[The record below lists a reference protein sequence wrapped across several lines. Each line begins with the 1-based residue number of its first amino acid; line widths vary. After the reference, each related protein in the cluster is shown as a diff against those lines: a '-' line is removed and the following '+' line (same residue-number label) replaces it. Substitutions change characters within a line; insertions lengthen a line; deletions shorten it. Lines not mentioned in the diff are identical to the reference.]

1 MELKDSTQKR
11 YEILLEDFEEM
22 KLKYEEMENLL
33 KEREMSNTSNKN
45 NDAVSEVKSQILN
58 ELSQEIKT
66 MITTDIPDKY
76 FETSKKDASVLETV
90 AAVEKMLSHTMS
102 RVESSEGKIREL
114 LRELRSRDDDVQEIE
129 DENKTLRLK
138 IEEFKEQCDNLPT
151 IAENNEDLEAL
162 ETKVMTLEN
171 EVSVLQEVR
180 SNLEVELNSSRNEIE
195 SFIRQLQTAEAVSRN
210 QDNLEIE
217 VNKYKD
223 NERDLMR
230 KLDDAEHTREEMLTE
245 ISQLKLLVQREKK
258 FEGESAKSESKEE
271 ELLNANNDLKK
282 EISKL
287 KGNELLLFKVSEEL
301 QHEKSLTSKLQ
312 EEKDKLLSQI
322 KETEVFKEQSRE
334 HIDELQSEQNFRLQL
349 EAESSQLKNRIAILQ
364 DVEKEHVKLL
374 ENFQSEIKLKNE
386 LEVSLETMH
395 AEIKR
400 IENEGETCKQLLEKQ
415 SSESDLKIKELKAL
429 NNCLTQKC
437 VKFEK
442 EIFDLSEQV
451 DNLKIEI
458 DYKSRKMCEMILE
471 KSITDKELDE
481 VKTCKNHLEQELN
494 ENKSLTDEKEQLFID
509 VFNSIF
515 GRTTENKLVKNEK
528 GISIES
534 FHTYMNNIASKLSS
548 LEQEKS
554 KLENDNSLLSEN
566 VNKLISEVN
575 DKTECLLKLTTQME
589 TLQAEKHS
597 IEDRLRNI
605 KNTVSTGN
613 QTDQPESPA
622 ISQESFAEVHKKL
635 EDCDLKYQELDE
647 RYQKLL
653 VTSDQSM
660 SHLNNQLQT
669 LNMER
674 QQLIE
679 AVQVSDIYFKT
690 LKQLLMCIRFL
701 PSILR
706 IVLVCFILN
715 NTPFC
720 RGHPFNA

>member
-33 KEREMSNTSNKN
+33 KEREMRNTSNKN

-129 DENKTLRLK
+129 DENKTLRMK

-162 ETKVMTLEN
+162 ETKIMTLEN

-245 ISQLKLLVQREKK
+245 ISQLKLLVQQEKI
-258 FEGESAKSESKEE
+258 FEGESAKSESKVE

-287 KGNELLLFKVSEEL
+287 KGIELLLFKASEEL

-312 EEKDKLLSQI
+312 EEKDKLLFQL

-334 HIDELQSEQNFRLQL
+334 HIDELQSEQNCRLQL

-364 DVEKEHVKLL
+364 GVEKEHVKLL
-374 ENFQSEIKLKNE
+374 ENFQSEKKLKNE

-400 IENEGETCKQLLEKQ
+400 IENEGETYKQLLEKQ
-415 SSESDLKIKELKAL
+415 SLESDLKIKEFKAL

-471 KSITDKELDE
+471 KSVTDKELDE

-494 ENKSLTDEKEQLFID
+494 EIKSLTDEKEQLFID

-515 GRTTENKLVKNEK
+515 GQTTENKLVKSEK

-534 FHTYMNNIASKLSS
+534 FHTYMNDIASKLSS

-554 KLENDNSLLSEN
+554 QLENDNSLLSEN

-597 IEDRLRNI
+597 IEDRLRNV

-622 ISQESFAEVHKKL
+622 ISQESFVEVHKKL

-653 VTSDQSM
+653 ATSDQSM

-679 AVQVSDIYFKT
+679 AVQVSKIYFKT

-715 NTPFC
+715 NAPF
-720 RGHPFNA
+720 

>member
-45 NDAVSEVKSQILN
+45 NDAVSEVKSQILK

-66 MITTDIPDKY
+66 MITSDIPDKY

-129 DENKTLRLK
+129 DENKTLRMK

-245 ISQLKLLVQREKK
+245 ISQLKLLVQQEKK

-364 DVEKEHVKLL
+364 GVEKEHVKLI
-374 ENFQSEIKLKNE
+374 ENFQSEVKLKNE

-400 IENEGETCKQLLEKQ
+400 IENEGENYKQLLEKQ
-415 SSESDLKIKELKAL
+415 SLESDLKIKELKAL

-458 DYKSRKMCEMILE
+458 DFKSRKMCEMILE
-471 KSITDKELDE
+471 KSVTDKELDE

-494 ENKSLTDEKEQLFID
+494 ENKSLTDEKEQLFVD

-515 GRTTENKLVKNEK
+515 GQTTENKLVKSEK

-534 FHTYMNNIASKLSS
+534 FHTYMNDIASKLSS

-566 VNKLISEVN
+566 VSKLISEVN

-690 LKQLLMCIRFL
+690 LKQLLMCLRFL

-715 NTPFC
+715 NTPF
-720 RGHPFNA
+720 

>member
-22 KLKYEEMENLL
+22 KLKYEEMERLS
-33 KEREMSNTSNKN
+33 KERDMSNTSNQN
-45 NDAVSEVKSQILN
+45 VDVVSEVKSQILN

-114 LRELRSRDDDVQEIE
+114 LRELRSRDDDVQDIE
-129 DENKTLRLK
+129 DENKTLRIK

-162 ETKVMTLEN
+162 EAKVMTLEN
-171 EVSVLQEVR
+171 EVSILQEVR
-180 SNLEVELNSSRNEIE
+180 SNLEVELNSSRSEIE
-195 SFIRQLQTAEAVSRN
+195 SFIRQLQTAEAISRN
-210 QDNLEIE
+210 QDNLETE

-223 NERDLMR
+223 NEKDLMR
-230 KLDDAEHTREEMLTE
+230 KLDEAEHTREEMLTE
-245 ISQLKLLVQREKK
+245 ISQLKLLVEEEKK
-258 FEGESAKSESKEE
+258 FEVESAKSGSKLE
-271 ELLNANNDLKK
+271 ELLHENNDLKT
-282 EISKL
+282 EISKF
-287 KGNELLLFKVSEEL
+287 KENEQLLLKVSEEL
-301 QHEKSLTSKLQ
+301 QYEKSITSKLQ
-312 EEKDKLLSQI
+312 EEKEKLLSQL
-322 KETEVFKEQSRE
+322 KETEDFKERSRE

-349 EAESSQLKNRIAILQ
+349 EAESSQLKKRIAILQ
-364 DVEKEHVKLL
+364 GVEKEHVKLL

-400 IENEGETCKQLLEKQ
+400 IENEEGTYKQLLEKHGL
-415 SSESDLKIKELKAL
+415 ESDLKIKELKAL

-442 EIFDLSEQV
+442 EIFELTEHV

-458 DYKSRKMCEMILE
+458 DSKGRKMCEMILE
-471 KSITDKELDE
+471 KSIIDKELNE
-481 VKTCKNHLEQELN
+481 VKASKNRLEQEIN
-494 ENKSLTDEKEQLFID
+494 EIKRLTNEKEQLFIV
-509 VFNSIF
+509 VFNDIF
-515 GRTTENKLVKNEK
+515 CQTTEKKLVKSEK

-534 FHTYMNNIASKLSS
+534 FNNYMNDIASKLSS
-548 LEQEKS
+548 VEKEKG

-605 KNTVSTGN
+605 KNAVSTGI

-622 ISQESFAEVHKKL
+622 ISQESFSEVHKKL

-653 VTSDQSM
+653 ASSDQSM

-669 LNMER
+669 LNNER

-679 AVQVSDIYFKT
+679 AVQVSKIYCKES
-690 LKQLLMCIRFL
+690 KQVLMCINVSPKYLKNQLMKSRF
-701 PSILR
+701 
-706 IVLVCFILN
+706 C
-715 NTPFC
+715 
-720 RGHPFNA
+720 

>member
-22 KLKYEEMENLL
+22 KLKYEEMEKLS
-33 KEREMSNTSNKN
+33 KEREISNTSNKN
-45 NDAVSEVKSQILN
+45 VDAVSEVKSQILN

-76 FETSKKDASVLETV
+76 FETCKKDASVLETV

-129 DENKTLRLK
+129 DENKTLRIK

-180 SNLEVELNSSRNEIE
+180 SNLEVELNSSRSEIE
-195 SFIRQLQTAEAVSRN
+195 SFIRQLQTAEAISGN
-210 QDNLEIE
+210 QDNLETE

-245 ISQLKLLVQREKK
+245 ICQLKLLVQEKKK
-258 FEGESAKSESKEE
+258 FEEESAKNESKVE
-271 ELLNANNDLKK
+271 ELLHANNDLKK

-287 KGNELLLFKVSEEL
+287 KGIELLLSKASEEL
-301 QHEKSLTSKLQ
+301 QHEKSLTSKFQ
-312 EEKDKLLSQI
+312 EEKDKLLSQL
-322 KETEVFKEQSRE
+322 KETEVFKEHSRE

-349 EAESSQLKNRIAILQ
+349 EAETSQLKKRIAILQ
-364 DVEKEHVKLL
+364 GVEKEHVKLL
-374 ENFQSEIKLKNE
+374 ENFQSEMKLKNE
-386 LEVSLETMH
+386 LEVSLDTMH

-400 IENEGETCKQLLEKQ
+400 IENEEETSKQLLEKQ
-415 SSESDLKIKELKAL
+415 SQESDLEIKELKAL

-442 EIFDLSEQV
+442 EMFDLSEQV

-458 DYKSRKMCEMILE
+458 DSKSRKMCEMILE
-471 KSITDKELDE
+471 KSVTDKELDE
-481 VKTCKNHLEQELN
+481 VNTCKTHLEQELN
-494 ENKSLTDEKEQLFID
+494 EIKRLTDEKDQLFIV

-515 GRTTENKLVKNEK
+515 CQTTEKKLVKSEK

-534 FHTYMNNIASKLSS
+534 FHTYMNDIANKLSS

-613 QTDQPESPA
+613 QTDQPEFPA

-635 EDCDLKYQELDE
+635 EDCDFKYQELDE

-653 VTSDQSM
+653 VTSDQSI
-660 SHLNNQLQT
+660 SQLNNQLQT
-669 LNMER
+669 LNIER
-674 QQLIE
+674 KQLIE
-679 AVQVSDIYFKT
+679 AVQVSNIYYKIFK
-690 LKQLLMCIRFL
+690 
-701 PSILR
+701 
-706 IVLVCFILN
+706 
-715 NTPFC
+715 
-720 RGHPFNA
+720 

>member
-22 KLKYEEMENLL
+22 KLKYEEMENLS

-45 NDAVSEVKSQILN
+45 NDVVSEVKSQILN

-90 AAVEKMLSHTMS
+90 AAVEKMLLHTMS

-129 DENKTLRLK
+129 DENKTLRMK
-138 IEEFKEQCDNLPT
+138 IEEFKEQSDNLPT

-195 SFIRQLQTAEAVSRN
+195 SFIRQLQTADAVSRN

-245 ISQLKLLVQREKK
+245 ISQLKLLVQQEKK

-271 ELLNANNDLKK
+271 ELLNANNDLKE

-287 KGNELLLFKVSEEL
+287 KGNELLLFKASEEL

-334 HIDELQSEQNFRLQL
+334 HIDELQSEQNCRLQL
-349 EAESSQLKNRIAILQ
+349 EAESSKLKNRIAILQ
-364 DVEKEHVKLL
+364 GVEKEHVKLL

-395 AEIKR
+395 AEIRR
-400 IENEGETCKQLLEKQ
+400 IENEGETYKQLLEKQ
-415 SSESDLKIKELKAL
+415 SLESDLKIKELKAL

-471 KSITDKELDE
+471 KSVTDKELDE
-481 VKTCKNHLEQELN
+481 VKTCKNHLEHQLN
-494 ENKSLTDEKEQLFID
+494 EIKSLTDEKEQLFID
-509 VFNSIF
+509 FFNSIF
-515 GRTTENKLVKNEK
+515 GQTTENKLVKSEK
-528 GISIES
+528 EISIES
-534 FHTYMNNIASKLSS
+534 FHTYMNDIASKLSS

-554 KLENDNSLLSEN
+554 KLGNDNSLLSEN

-647 RYQKLL
+647 RYKKLL

-679 AVQVSDIYFKT
+679 AVQVSNIYFT
-690 LKQLLMCIRFL
+690 GLKK
-701 PSILR
+701 
-706 IVLVCFILN
+706 
-715 NTPFC
+715 
-720 RGHPFNA
+720 

>member
-45 NDAVSEVKSQILN
+45 NDAVSEVKSQILK
-58 ELSQEIKT
+58 ELLQEIKT
-66 MITTDIPDKY
+66 MITSDIPDKY

-129 DENKTLRLK
+129 DENKTLRMK

-245 ISQLKLLVQREKK
+245 ISQLKLLVQQEKK

-364 DVEKEHVKLL
+364 GVEKEHVKLI
-374 ENFQSEIKLKNE
+374 ENFQSEVKLKNE

-400 IENEGETCKQLLEKQ
+400 IENEGENYKQLLEKQ
-415 SSESDLKIKELKAL
+415 SLESDLKIKELKAL

-458 DYKSRKMCEMILE
+458 DFKSRKMCEMILE
-471 KSITDKELDE
+471 KSVTDKELDE

-494 ENKSLTDEKEQLFID
+494 ENKSLTDEKEQLFVD

-515 GRTTENKLVKNEK
+515 GQTTENKLVKSEK

-534 FHTYMNNIASKLSS
+534 FHTYMNDIASKLSS

-566 VNKLISEVN
+566 VSKLISEVN

-690 LKQLLMCIRFL
+690 LKQLLMCLRFL

-715 NTPFC
+715 NTPF
-720 RGHPFNA
+720 